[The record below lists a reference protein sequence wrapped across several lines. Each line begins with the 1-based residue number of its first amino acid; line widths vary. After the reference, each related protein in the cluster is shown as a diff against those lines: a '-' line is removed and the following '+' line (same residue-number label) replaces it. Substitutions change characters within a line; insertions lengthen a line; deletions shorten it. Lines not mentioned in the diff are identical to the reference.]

1 MTAADLVFEAGEFSR
16 FRNAR
21 SFAAWLGLTPSEH
34 SSGEKVA
41 RGGITKAGNKHLR
54 RVMVEASWHYLS
66 ASAHSKS
73 LAKGQSPDPAAR
85 RHASKGTRR
94 LVQRRR
100 DMLERGVQKN
110 KANVATARELS
121 GWAWAIGCMVESA

>member
-1 MTAADLVFEAGEFSR
+1 MRQAEEDKRRLEKLVADEASKPRWRKRVDSLRCLKGVDVMTAADIVFEAGEFSR

-54 RVMVEASWHYLS
+54 RVMVEA
-66 ASAHSKS
+66 
-73 LAKGQSPDPAAR
+73 AR
-85 RHASKGTRR
+85 
-94 LVQRRR
+94 
-100 DMLERGVQKN
+100 
-110 KANVATARELS
+110 
-121 GWAWAIGCMVESA
+121 